1 MKSRI
6 IGKKQL
12 LIFTLVG
19 ALGLSVFIN
28 WYYSNPKQDITEPE
42 ITEKSNLGEAQY
54 VNSNSITSLSEFFN
68 NAEINRTKAH
78 DLAKENLNE
87 IISNPDSSKE
97 TVALARERL
106 FKLSEQIK
114 LETDIENIIKS
125 QTNSQCLVTLNENN
139 IEVII
144 PKESINEA
152 SVLKIKSVILS
163 KTGLSSEE
171 ISIIEIK

>member
-28 WYYSNPKQDITEPE
+28 WYYSNPKQSIVEPE
-42 ITEKSNLGEAQY
+42 LTEKSNLGEAQY
-54 VNSNSITSLSEFFN
+54 VNSNSITDVNEFFN
-68 NAEINRTKAH
+68 NANINRTKAH

-87 IISNPDSSKE
+87 IIENPNSSKE
-97 TVALARERL
+97 TVAMARERL

-114 LETDIENIIKS
+114 METDIENIIKS
-125 QTNSQCLVTLNENN
+125 QTNSLCLVTLSETN

-152 SVLKIKSVILS
+152 SIVKIKNTILS
-163 KTGLSSEE
+163 KTELSSEQ
-171 ISIIEIK
+171 ISIIEI

>member
-12 LIFTLVG
+12 LIITLVG

-28 WYYSNPKQDITEPE
+28 WYYSNPKQEITEPE
-42 ITEKSNLGEAQY
+42 LTEKSNLGEAQY
-54 VNSNSITSLSEFFN
+54 VNSSSITDSNEFYN
-68 NAEINRTKAH
+68 NANINRTKAH

-87 IISNPDSSKE
+87 IINNPDSTKE
-97 TVALARERL
+97 TVSLARERL

-125 QTNSQCLVTLNENN
+125 QTSSQCLVTLSDKN
-139 IEVII
+139 IEVIV
-144 PKESINEA
+144 PKDSINET
-152 SVLKIKSVILS
+152 SIVKIKSIILS
-163 KTGLSSEE
+163 KTELSSEQ
-171 ISIIEIK
+171 ISIIEI

>member
-12 LIFTLVG
+12 LIITLVG

-28 WYYSNPKQDITEPE
+28 WYYSNPKQENTEPE
-42 ITEKSNLGEAQY
+42 LTEKSNLGEAQY
-54 VNSNSITSLSEFFN
+54 VNSSSITDSNEFYN
-68 NAEINRTKAH
+68 NANINRTKAH

-87 IISNPDSSKE
+87 IINNPDSTKE
-97 TVALARERL
+97 TVSLARERL

-125 QTNSQCLVTLNENN
+125 QTSSQCLVTLSDKN
-139 IEVII
+139 IEVIV
-144 PKESINEA
+144 PKDSINET
-152 SVLKIKSVILS
+152 SIVKIKSIILS
-163 KTGLSSEE
+163 KTELSSEQ
-171 ISIIEIK
+171 ISIIEI

>member
-12 LIFTLVG
+12 LIITLVG

-28 WYYSNPKQDITEPE
+28 WYYSNPKQEITEPE
-42 ITEKSNLGEAQY
+42 LTEKSNLGEAQY
-54 VNSNSITSLSEFFN
+54 VNSSSITDSNEFYS
-68 NAEINRTKAH
+68 NANINRTKAH

-87 IISNPDSSKE
+87 IINNPDSTKE
-97 TVALARERL
+97 TVSLARERL

-125 QTNSQCLVTLNENN
+125 QTSSQCLVTLNDKN
-139 IEVII
+139 IEVIV
-144 PKESINEA
+144 PKDSINET
-152 SVLKIKSVILS
+152 SIVKIKSIILS
-163 KTGLSSEE
+163 KTELSSEQ
-171 ISIIEIK
+171 ISIIEI

>member
-19 ALGLSVFIN
+19 ALGMSVFIN
-28 WYYSNPKQDITEPE
+28 WYYSNPKQEMEPE
-42 ITEKSNLGEAQY
+42 MTEKVNLGEAQY
-54 VNSNSITSLSEFFN
+54 VNSSSVINSDDYFN
-68 NAEINRTKAH
+68 NAILNRTKAH
-78 DLAKENLNE
+78 DYAKENLNE
-87 IISNPDSSKE
+87 IINNPNSSDE
-97 TVALARERL
+97 TISLARERL
-106 FKLSEQIK
+106 LKLSEQIK

-125 QTNSQCLVTLNENN
+125 QISTQCLVTLNESS

-144 PKESINEA
+144 PKSSVDDEY
-152 SVLKIKSVILS
+152 VLKIKNIILS
-163 KTGLSSEE
+163 KTKLSVDQ

>member
-12 LIFTLVG
+12 LIITLVG

-28 WYYSNPKQDITEPE
+28 WYYSNPKQEITEPE
-42 ITEKSNLGEAQY
+42 LTEKSNLGEAQY
-54 VNSNSITSLSEFFN
+54 VNSSSITDSNEFYN
-68 NAEINRTKAH
+68 NANINRTKAH

-87 IISNPDSSKE
+87 IINNPDSTKE
-97 TVALARERL
+97 TVSLARERL

-125 QTNSQCLVTLNENN
+125 QTSSQCLVTLSDKN
-139 IEVII
+139 IEII
-144 PKESINEA
+144 VPKDSINET
-152 SVLKIKSVILS
+152 SIVKIKSIILS
-163 KTGLSSEE
+163 KTELSSEQ
-171 ISIIEIK
+171 ISIIEI

>member
-28 WYYSNPKQDITEPE
+28 WYYSNPKQDIVEPE
-42 ITEKSNLGEAQY
+42 LTEKSNLGEAQY
-54 VNSNSITSLSEFFN
+54 VNSNSITDSNEFFD
-68 NAEINRTKAH
+68 NANMNRTKAH

-87 IISNPDSSKE
+87 IINNPNSSKE
-97 TVALARERL
+97 TIDLAREKL

-114 LETDIENIIKS
+114 LEADIENIVKS
-125 QTNSQCLVTLNENN
+125 QTNSQCLVTMSENN
-139 IEVII
+139 IEVIL
-144 PKESINEA
+144 PKESINE
-152 SVLKIKSVILS
+152 SLIVKIKNIILS
-163 KTGLSSEE
+163 KTELSSEQ
-171 ISIIEIK
+171 ISIIEI